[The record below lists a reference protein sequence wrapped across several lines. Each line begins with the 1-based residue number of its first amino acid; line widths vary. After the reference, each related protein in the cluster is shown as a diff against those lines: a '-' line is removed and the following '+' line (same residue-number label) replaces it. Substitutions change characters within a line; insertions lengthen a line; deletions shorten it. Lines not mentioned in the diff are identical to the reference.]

1 MCTPGLSNI
10 VTALSGAGLT
20 GSYIFS
26 QTIFSMR
33 AGVHMRLHGWIIACV
48 LPCPRSIHISRLCA
62 PCNTTQIAGAFLLP
76 LGVMHHVA

>member
-1 MCTPGLSNI
+1 VIRATPGKPDTGALVCAPGLSNI

-33 AGVHMRLHGWIIACV
+33 AGVHMRLHRWIISCV
-48 LPCPRSIHISRLCA
+48 LPCPLADGYLQALC
-62 PCNTTQIAGAFLLP
+62 
-76 LGVMHHVA
+76 VM